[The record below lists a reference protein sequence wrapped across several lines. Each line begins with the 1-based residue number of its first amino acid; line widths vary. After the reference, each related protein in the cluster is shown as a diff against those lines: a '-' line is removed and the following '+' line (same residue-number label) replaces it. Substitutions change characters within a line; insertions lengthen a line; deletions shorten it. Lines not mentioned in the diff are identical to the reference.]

1 MKYAWISEHRNDY
14 PVALMCRVLEV
25 SASAYY
31 DRLNRK
37 PSTQQQRREKIARA
51 ASKCYFQSHQ
61 IYGYRK
67 VWQDLLEAGGLT
79 ITRTVKYERVWPR
92 SLADVR
98 WYLKH
103 PKDLIRLLLG
113 PFVPLN
119 WANYFVYLGGK
130 ATDVR

>member
-1 MKYAWISEHRNDY
+1 LLPNTFGLLGNVWTALRTGRTFDGGQPIQRYAAHR
-14 PVALMCRVLEV
+14 E
-25 SASAYY
+25 
-31 DRLNRK
+31 
-37 PSTQQQRREKIARA
+37 
-51 ASKCYFQSHQ
+51 
-61 IYGYRK
+61 
-67 VWQDLLEAGGLT
+67 WQDLLEAGGLT

-103 PKDLIRLLLG
+103 PKDLIRLLLS